1 MEIINPGQVLV
12 DVSRI
17 LDKLNIP
24 YLVTGGIAVLLWGRP
39 RFTADIDLVVELPAN
54 KADAL
59 KTALLEL
66 SKGGYVDKEAVLD
79 AIQQKGEF
87 NFIDGDTGMKVD
99 FWISKEDAFNKSRM
113 NRRVPKSI
121 MEQVIF
127 FSSPEDLILSKLQWY
142 AESRS
147 TRHTEDIQSI
157 LSVSGNI
164 LDKEYVKLWIEKLG
178 LTDIAREVN
187 GIL

>member
-1 MEIINPGQVLV
+1 MEITNPGQVLIG
-12 DVSRI
+12 VSRI

-24 YLVTGGIAVLLWGRP
+24 YLVTGGVAVLLWGRP
-39 RFTADIDLVVELPAN
+39 RFTADIDLVVELPAI

-59 KTALLEL
+59 KVALLEL
-66 SKGGYVDKEAVLD
+66 SEGGYVDKEAMLD
-79 AIQQKGEF
+79 AIQHKGEF
-87 NFIDGDTGMKVD
+87 NFIDGETGIKVD

-113 NRRVPKSI
+113 GRRIPKTI

-127 FSSPEDLILSKLQWY
+127 FSSPEDLILSKLQWR
-142 AESRS
+142 AKSRS

-164 LDKEYVKLWIEKLG
+164 LDNEYIRLWIKKLG
-178 LTDIAREVN
+178 LTGAAREIN
-187 GIL
+187 L